1 MATLGMAENLR
12 AFSMV
17 IDGRPAESVTGRR
30 FESIDP
36 AQGSAWATFPDAGGD
51 DVELAIAA
59 ARRAFEGPWSR
70 LTASERGLL
79 LVRLAELVDAHVDA
93 FAELETRENGKLLR
107 ETRAQMGALS
117 KWYRY
122 FGGLADK
129 IDGRVP
135 SMDFPTVLSYVVR
148 EPVGVVAALV
158 PWNSPLLLSAC
169 KLAPALAAGN
179 TVVLKPSEVAS
190 ASVVEFARLLAEA
203 GFPDGVVN
211 VVTGLG
217 PESGAAL
224 VGHPGIDHITFT
236 GGPATARVISR
247 QAAEH
252 LTSTS
257 FELGGKSAN
266 IVLEDADVEAA
277 TVGALAGI
285 FAAAGQTCIA
295 GSRLLVHRSLY
306 ERLLE
311 TLVRRAG
318 EIRVGD
324 PFDPDTQ
331 MGPLATLA
339 QLERVSSFVEEA
351 RDAGATVAVGG
362 RRLDEGSL
370 ADGYFFA
377 PTILVDVD
385 PTMRIAQEEVF
396 GPVLVAMPFDDEAQ
410 AVEIANGTSYS
421 LAAGIWTA
429 DVKRAH
435 RLARLLDAGTV
446 WVNMYRAL
454 SPLVPH
460 GGSGSSGHGRENGPE
475 ALEEFTKAKAVWLEL
490 SDEVRD
496 PFVLRL

>member
-1 MATLGMAENLR
+1 MATVAMAENMR
-12 AFSMV
+12 EFRMV
-17 IDGRPAESVTGRR
+17 IDGKPADSLTGRR
-30 FESIDP
+30 FESVQP
-36 AQGSAWATFPDAGGD
+36 ATGSVWSTFPDAGVGD
-51 DVELAIAA
+51 IALAVAA

-79 LVRLAELVDAHVDA
+79 LVRLADVVDTNVDT

-107 ETRAQMGALS
+107 ETRGQMGAIS

-135 SMDFPTVLSYVVR
+135 AMDFPTVFSYVLR

-158 PWNSPLLLSAC
+158 PWNSPLLLSTC

-190 ASVVEFARLLAEA
+190 ASVVEFASLLADA

-217 PESGAAL
+217 PDSGAAL
-224 VGHPGIDHITFT
+224 VGHPGVDHITFT
-236 GGPATARVISR
+236 GGPATARAISK

-252 LTSTS
+252 LTPTS

-266 IVLEDADVEAA
+266 IVLEDANPEAA

-285 FAAAGQTCIA
+285 FAASGQTCIA

-306 ERLLE
+306 DEVIE
-311 TLVRRAG
+311 TLVRRAA

-324 PFDPDTQ
+324 PFDPSTQ

-339 QLERVSSFVEEA
+339 HLERVRAFVEEA
-351 RDAGATVAVGG
+351 ETAGATVAVGG
-362 RRLDEGSL
+362 HRLEEHPL
-370 ADGYFFA
+370 ADGFFFE

-385 PTMRIAQEEVF
+385 ASMRVAQEEVF
-396 GPVLVAMPFDDEAQ
+396 GPVLVAMPFDDEEE
-410 AVEIANGTSYS
+410 AVALANGTPYS
-421 LAAGIWTA
+421 LAAGVWTA

-435 RLARLLDAGTV
+435 RLARRLSAGTV
-446 WVNMYRAL
+446 WVNMYRAM

-460 GGSGSSGHGRENGPE
+460 GGSGSSGYGRENGPE

-490 SDEVRD
+490 SDEIHD
-496 PFVLRL
+496 PFVGRM